1 MNLLVQM
8 AELIQAANEINQ
20 AVETYN
26 EAVDTAKNAAEDL
39 ASKWEGDARDAFVAS
54 QENAYSWHQKIIAV
68 VRQMIEVIRK
78 ISEIYDQ
85 TEKTVKAIVQ
95 K

>member
-1 MNLLVQM
+1 MDLLVHIS
-8 AELIQAANEINQ
+8 ELIQAAREINQ

-26 EAVDTAKNAAEDL
+26 QAVETAQSAAADL

-54 QENAYSWHQKIIAV
+54 QENAYSWHQKIMAV
-68 VRQMIEVIRK
+68 VREMIGVIQK
-78 ISEIYDQ
+78 IAQLYQE
-85 TEKTVKAIVQ
+85 TEERVKAIMQ

>member
-54 QENAYSWHQKIIAV
+54 QENAYSWHQRIIAV
-68 VRQMIEVIRK
+68 VRQMIDVIRR
-78 ISEIYDQ
+78 ISEDYAE
-85 TEKTVKAIVQ
+85 TEERVNAKWQ
-95 K
+95 

>member
-1 MNLLVQM
+1 MHLIVNWV
-8 AELIQAANEINQ
+8 ELIQAANEINQ

-54 QENAYSWHQKIIAV
+54 QENAYSWHQRIIAV
-68 VRQMIEVIRK
+68 VRQMIDVIRR
-78 ISEIYDQ
+78 ISEDYAE
-85 TEKTVKAIVQ
+85 TEERVNAKWQ
-95 K
+95 